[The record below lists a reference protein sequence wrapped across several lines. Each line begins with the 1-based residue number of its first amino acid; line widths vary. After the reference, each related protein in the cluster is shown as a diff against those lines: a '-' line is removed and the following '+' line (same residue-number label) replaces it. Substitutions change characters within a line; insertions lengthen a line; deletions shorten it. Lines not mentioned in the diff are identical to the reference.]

1 MAEVVCAHN
10 FFLGGRTKPI
20 LQATVGY
27 QRFFSKNL
35 FGLTALLPSTALWLR
50 RPSFFAS
57 KLGKNTID
65 LITIKKYKHEIDF
78 EY

>member
-1 MAEVVCAHN
+1 MRGSRWTRFE
-10 FFLGGRTKPI
+10 
-20 LQATVGY
+20 ATTRLAMVGY

-35 FGLTALLPSTALWLR
+35 FGLTALLPSTALGLR
-50 RPSFFAS
+50 QPYFFAS

-65 LITIKKYKHEIDF
+65 LITIKKCKHEIDF